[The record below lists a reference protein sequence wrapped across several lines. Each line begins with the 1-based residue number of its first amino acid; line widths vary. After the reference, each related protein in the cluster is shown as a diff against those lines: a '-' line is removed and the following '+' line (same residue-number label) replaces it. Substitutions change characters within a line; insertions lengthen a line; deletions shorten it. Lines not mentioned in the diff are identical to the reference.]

1 MLYKPWMIYK
11 PYKKLKGDIRG
22 YTRYCGEMQL
32 TPKCS
37 TGRILREVK
46 IAMLYDK
53 QCTTACATAASLCAT
68 IESYYR

>member
-1 MLYKPWMIYK
+1 MVYK

-37 TGRILREVK
+37 TGRILREIK
-46 IAMLYDK
+46 IAI
-53 QCTTACATAASLCAT
+53 ACATAASLGAT
-68 IESYYR
+68 IESDHR